1 MHCDHSVCVLPQDG
15 ARAHGT
21 GKQIASLCVFFPA
34 CPRRDLQTGVWL
46 VVNLSFVC
54 VFFNFSPS
62 CGCWARREQG
72 EVSQQRLPLSEK
84 VCVWEMHWSEVEW
97 SVWGV
102 LYCQSSLRCI
112 WVYLFLSPCV
122 CACGRVYLCA
132 FLPAFSHSSART
144 MFYFHV
150 SVSFASVSCP

>member
-21 GKQIASLCVFFPA
+21 GIQIASPCVFFPA
-34 CPRRDLQTGVWL
+34 CPWRDLQTGVWL

-54 VFFNFSPS
+54 VLFNFSPS
-62 CGCWARREQG
+62 CGCRARREQG

-84 VCVWEMHWSEVEW
+84 ACVWEMHWSEVEW
-97 SVWGV
+97 SVSGV

-112 WVYLFLSPCV
+112 WVYLFLFLCV

-132 FLPAFSHSSART
+132 FLLAISHASART